1 MARIPVSQASLT
13 PVVLGVVRIVVGL
26 LFACHGLQG
35 FGVFGGVDG
44 QGGGVPFGVW
54 PGWWASVIELTG
66 GVLVLLGFG
75 TRAAAL
81 ICSGA
86 MAYAYFTVHQPLA
99 VLPLQNMGETA
110 ALYSWVFLLIAVTG
124 PGRFGLGGL
133 LRRRRIAAQEER
145 VPVGV

>member
-1 MARIPVSQASLT
+1 MTRIPVSQASLT

-35 FGVFGGVDG
+35 FGAFGGIDG
-44 QGGGVPFGVW
+44 QGGAMPFAVW
-54 PGWWASVIELTG
+54 PGWWAGLIELVG
-66 GVLVLLGFG
+66 GVLVLVGLG

-81 ICSGA
+81 LCSGV

-99 VLPLQNMGETA
+99 ALPLQNMGEPA

-124 PGRFGLGGL
+124 PGRFALAG
-133 LRRRRIAAQEER
+133 LRRRGAAERAER
-145 VPVGV
+145 VPVGA